1 MEMRNMHID
10 EYQIWTRTTVAYP
23 EDAEAEYLT
32 SGLVGEVGELYSAMA
47 KFHRGDY
54 DTDEAI
60 SRMFAE
66 FGDILWFL
74 ARFADYY
81 GWSMSE
87 LIDSNIRKLSK
98 RKDEGT
104 LKGDGDDR

>member
-1 MEMRNMHID
+1 
-10 EYQIWTRTTVAYP
+10 
-23 EDAEAEYLT
+23 
-32 SGLVGEVGELYSAMA
+32 
-47 KFHRGDY
+47 
-54 DTDEAI
+54 
-60 SRMFAE
+60 MFAE